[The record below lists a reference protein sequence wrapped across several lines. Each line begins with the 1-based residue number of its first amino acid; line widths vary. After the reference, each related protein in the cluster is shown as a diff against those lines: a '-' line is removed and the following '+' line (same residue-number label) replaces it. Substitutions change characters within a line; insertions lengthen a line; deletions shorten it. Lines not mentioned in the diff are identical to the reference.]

1 MKDLFLRI
9 IMIIFCIFFAIF
21 LVDSILHF
29 PILNPPYNKYD
40 AISDSRFLVSLAFA
54 GVFLTL
60 TLTSFYIERVYV
72 DKQKNTNISL
82 LKINIILSVVFFLL
96 GLYGFLYYIKFNNR
110 NLYVL
115 IPSILLLCNIFV
127 NLGLISFRKENDKG

>member
-29 PILNPPYNKYD
+29 PISNPPYNKYD

-96 GLYGFLYYIKFNNR
+96 GLYGFLYYIKFILYMVFFEQC
-110 NLYVL
+110 NLS
-115 IPSILLLCNIFV
+115 SILKVL
-127 NLGLISFRKENDKG
+127 SSD